1 MSLPR
6 VDQPLALRISAEQI
20 ALLYKNAPLAYI
32 VTFING
38 SILVYIQ
45 RACIS
50 PVRLSLWFILLGLI
64 TLGRTLLVYR
74 YTHTRSPATEAYRW
88 GQRYSIGAGLA
99 GLVWGSAAI
108 LLFPQNDL
116 SHQVFVAF
124 VLAGMTAA
132 AVGVLSIHWL
142 ASLAFV
148 VPALLPLIIQFFLQG
163 GEVQTA
169 MGIMT
174 LLFLSAILII
184 MRVVNRS
191 ILSTLQLNLEKDALS
206 QQLQQDKEATD
217 RLNVRLQVEIA
228 EHQKTEAI
236 LRESEEKYRRTMD
249 AALVGIYV
257 IEKLN
262 FQYVNP
268 MMTQLFGYTS
278 QEMEKLS
285 PLDLVVTEHRD
296 SVSTQLR
303 QQRAGGPGAPLELRC
318 VRKEGSHFEAMTW
331 MRTTVY
337 GGQQV
342 IVGTFV
348 DISARKGAERALQQA
363 NATLEQ
369 HVQERTAELE
379 ETNAAL
385 RDSEERLR
393 LALQASEAGVWEWNL
408 MTDAILWSPEN
419 FSLYGLDP
427 TQGPPTPEDW
437 EGTLH
442 PEDRERLRQT
452 VRAAGAYPEQEY
464 RTEFRVRH
472 PRRGLRW
479 LLSVGRVER
488 ALDGAPQRLLGIS
501 LDITSRKQM
510 EEVLKETDRRK
521 DEFLAMLAHELRN
534 PLAPI
539 RHAVQ
544 IFRELGTEDPRLHWA
559 RELIDRQVNHL
570 ARLVDDLLDVS
581 RLVQGRITLHW
592 ETVDLAAVI
601 AQAREASEPLI
612 QSRHH
617 TLSVTLPDEPLPV
630 RADVVRLVQVIQNL
644 LTNAAKYTPEGG
656 RIELE
661 ARRENDQAIIQVRDT
676 GIGLSPEVLPHIFE
690 LFMQGERGLDRSQGG
705 LGIGLTVVK
714 RLVELHGGRI
724 EARSN
729 GPGRGSE
736 FTVCLPLGTTPP
748 TGHRTVAAPG
758 QRSPGAPRRILV
770 VDDQVDVAESL
781 ALVLELEGHQVKTAL
796 DGPTALEL
804 ATEFQP
810 DVVLLDLGLPEMD
823 GYVVAQRLRAR
834 PETQNVLLIAVTGY
848 GRQED
853 RERTQATGFDH
864 HLVKPIDL
872 EELGALLAADR

>member
-1 MSLPR
+1 MTNLVGVKRMSSSR
-6 VDQPLALRISAEQI
+6 VDQPLALHLSAEQI

-45 RACIS
+45 RAYIS
-50 PVRLSLWFILLGLI
+50 PVRLVFWFTLLGLI
-64 TLGRTLLVYR
+64 TLGRALLVYR
-74 YTHTRSPATEAYRW
+74 YTHAPSSTTEAYRW
-88 GQRYSIGAGLA
+88 GPRYSIGAGLA
-99 GLVWGSAAI
+99 GLVWGSTAI

-132 AVGVLSIHWL
+132 AVGVLSSYWP

-148 VPALLPLIIQFFLQG
+148 VPALLPLIIRFFFQG

-174 LLFLSAILII
+174 LLFLGGILII
-184 MRVVNRS
+184 MRMVNRS
-191 ILSTLQLNLEKDALS
+191 ILSTLRLNLEKDTLS
-206 QQLQQDKEATD
+206 RQLQRDKEATD
-217 RLNVRLQVEIA
+217 QLNVRLQVEIA

-236 LRESEEKYRRTMD
+236 LRESEEKYRHTMD

-257 IEKLN
+257 IEKMN

-278 QEMEKLS
+278 QEMERLS
-285 PLDLVVTEHRD
+285 PLDLVMTGHRD
-296 SVSTQLR
+296 SISKLLR
-303 QQRAGGPGAPLELRC
+303 QRTDGPGAPLELQC
-318 VRKEGSHFEAMTW
+318 VRKEGSHFEAMVW

-337 GGQQV
+337 GGRQV
-342 IVGTFV
+342 IVGTVV
-348 DISARKGAERALQQA
+348 DISARKAAECALQQA

-369 HVQERTAELE
+369 RVKERTAKLE

-419 FSLYGLDP
+419 FSLYGCDP
-427 TQGPPTPEDW
+427 GQGPPTPEDW
-437 EGTLH
+437 ERALH
-442 PEDRERLRQT
+442 PEDRECLRDT
-452 VRAAGAYPEQEY
+452 VRAAAAHPEQEY
-464 RTEFRVRH
+464 RAEFRVRH

-488 ALDGAPQRLLGIS
+488 APDGASQRLLGIS

-510 EEVLKETDRRK
+510 EEALKEADRRK

-581 RLVQGRITLHW
+581 RL
-592 ETVDLAAVI
+592 
-601 AQAREASEPLI
+601 
-612 QSRHH
+612 
-617 TLSVTLPDEPLPV
+617 
-630 RADVVRLVQVIQNL
+630 
-644 LTNAAKYTPEGG
+644 
-656 RIELE
+656 
-661 ARRENDQAIIQVRDT
+661 
-676 GIGLSPEVLPHIFE
+676 
-690 LFMQGERGLDRSQGG
+690 
-705 LGIGLTVVK
+705 
-714 RLVELHGGRI
+714 
-724 EARSN
+724 
-729 GPGRGSE
+729 
-736 FTVCLPLGTTPP
+736 
-748 TGHRTVAAPG
+748 
-758 QRSPGAPRRILV
+758 
-770 VDDQVDVAESL
+770 
-781 ALVLELEGHQVKTAL
+781 
-796 DGPTALEL
+796 
-804 ATEFQP
+804 
-810 DVVLLDLGLPEMD
+810 
-823 GYVVAQRLRAR
+823 
-834 PETQNVLLIAVTGY
+834 
-848 GRQED
+848 
-853 RERTQATGFDH
+853 
-864 HLVKPIDL
+864 
-872 EELGALLAADR
+872 